1 MSTST
6 SETSGTR
13 NAIVFDSDVLI
24 WALRGNPAAAAA
36 VEWAPL
42 RRISVVSYMELIH
55 GANDKEDLRGIQ
67 GFLGDLG
74 FHTIPLSQ
82 SIGQRASF
90 YMEVHGLAVAMNPA
104 DALIAAT
111 CVENRLPLCTA
122 NVRHFR
128 AVRELDLRPFKP

>member
-13 NAIVFDSDVLI
+13 NSIVFDSDVLI

-42 RRISVVSYMELIH
+42 REISVVSYMELVH
-55 GANDKEDLRGIQ
+55 GASGKEDLRNIQ
-67 GFLGDLG
+67 DFLGDLA
-74 FHTIPLSQ
+74 FRTLPLTE
-82 SIGQRASF
+82 SIGQRASV
-90 YMEVHGLAVAMNPA
+90 YMEEYGLAVAMSPV

-111 CVENRLPLCTA
+111 CVENRSPLCTG
-122 NVRHFR
+122 NVKHFR
-128 AVRELDLRPFKP
+128 VIRELDLRAFKP